1 MKVSEL
7 ITKLQ
12 ELDQDKMIVIDGYEG
27 GCDFPTAFTKAHIVL
42 NQNTEWWYGK
52 HSYIHSGATG
62 ATTRKPT
69 CGIEYADG
77 EWNAY
82 LFENYD

>member
-12 ELDQDKMIVIDGYEG
+12 ELDQDKMIVINGYEG
-27 GCDFPTAFTKAHIVL
+27 GCDFPNSLIKTNITLNVNTK
-42 NQNTEWWYGK
+42 WYYGK
-52 HSYIHSGATG
+52 HECI
-62 ATTRKPT
+62 RPPND
-69 CGIEYADG
+69 EYVED

-82 LFENYD
+82 LLERIHNEKL

>member
-12 ELDQDKMIVIDGYEG
+12 ELDQDKMIVISGYEG
-27 GCDFPTAFTKAHIVL
+27 GCDFPNSLAKANIKLDV
-42 NQNTEWWYGK
+42 NTEWYYGK
-52 HSYIHSGATG
+52 HDYKHPDN
-62 ATTRKPT
+62 K
-69 CGIEYADG
+69 EYVKG

-82 LFENYD
+82 LLDTIAEKDSQ

>member
-12 ELDQDKMIVIDGYEG
+12 ELDQDKMIVISGYEG
-27 GCDFPTAFTKAHIVL
+27 GCNFPNTLSKANIVL
-42 NQNTEWWYGK
+42 DQNTEWYYGK
-52 HSYIHSGATG
+52 HDYIYSYDE
-62 ATTRKPT
+62 
-69 CGIEYADG
+69 EYVED

-82 LFENYD
+82 RLQS

>member
-12 ELDQDKMIVIDGYEG
+12 ELDQDKMIVISGYEG
-27 GCDFPTAFTKAHIVL
+27 GCNFPASLAKANIVL
-42 NQNTEWWYGK
+42 NVNTEWYYGK
-52 HSYIHSGATG
+52 HEYIHPHDG
-62 ATTRKPT
+62 
-69 CGIEYADG
+69 EQLDG

-82 LFENYD
+82 LLEAD

>member
-12 ELDQDKMIVIDGYEG
+12 ELDQDMMIVISGYEAG
-27 GCDFPTAFTKAHIVL
+27 YDFPNSLEKVNIVPNENTGYYGTQWYYGAHSLCNECV
-42 NQNTEWWYGK
+42 E
-52 HSYIHSGATG
+52 
-62 ATTRKPT
+62 
-69 CGIEYADG
+69 G

-82 LFENYD
+82 LLGNTND

>member
-12 ELDQDKMIVIDGYEG
+12 ELDQDKMIVINGYEG
-27 GCDFPTAFTKAHIVL
+27 GCDFPASLTKAHIVL
-42 NQNTEWWYGK
+42 DQNTEWYYGK
-52 HSYIHSGATG
+52 HNYIHQWATG
-62 ATTRKPT
+62 ATTRKPPYGT
-69 CGIEYADG
+69 EYADD

-82 LFENYD
+82 LLTR

>member
-12 ELDQDKMIVIDGYEG
+12 ELDQDKMIVISGYEG
-27 GCDFPTAFTKAHIVL
+27 GCDFPASLVKTNIML
-42 NQNTEWWYGK
+42 NVNKEWYYGK
-52 HSYIHSGATG
+52 HEYIH
-62 ATTRKPT
+62 PDNE
-69 CGIEYADG
+69 EYVEG

-82 LFENYD
+82 LLQSLDKDG

>member
-12 ELDQDKMIVIDGYEG
+12 ELDQDKMIVISGYEG
-27 GCDFPTAFTKAHIVL
+27 GCDFPASLAKTNIML
-42 NQNTEWWYGK
+42 NVHKEWYYGK
-52 HSYIHSGATG
+52 HEYIYPHDE
-62 ATTRKPT
+62 
-69 CGIEYADG
+69 EYVEG

-82 LFENYD
+82 VMESNRNAK

>member
-12 ELDQDKMIVIDGYEG
+12 ELDQDKMIVINGYEG
-27 GCDFPTAFTKAHIVL
+27 GCDFPETLSQANIRLDV
-42 NQNTEWWYGK
+42 NTEWYYGK
-52 HSYIHSGATG
+52 HDYMHPFSE
-62 ATTRKPT
+62 
-69 CGIEYADG
+69 EYVEG

-82 LFENYD
+82 LLEPLKKYK

>member
-12 ELDQDKMIVIDGYEG
+12 ELDQDKMIVISGYEG
-27 GCDFPTAFTKAHIVL
+27 GCDFPASLAKTNIML
-42 NQNTEWWYGK
+42 NVNKEWYYGK
-52 HSYIHSGATG
+52 HEFIRPHDG
-62 ATTRKPT
+62 
-69 CGIEYADG
+69 EYVEG

-82 LFENYD
+82 VMESNRNAK

>member
-12 ELDQDKMIVIDGYEG
+12 ELDQDKMIVINGYEG
-27 GCDFPTAFTKAHIVL
+27 GCDFPNLLVKTNIMLNVNTK
-42 NQNTEWWYGK
+42 WYYGK
-52 HSYIHSGATG
+52 HECIRPHD
-62 ATTRKPT
+62 K
-69 CGIEYADG
+69 EYVEG

-82 LFENYD
+82 VIERNRND

>member
-12 ELDQDKMIVIDGYEG
+12 ELDQDKMIVINGYEG
-27 GCDFPTAFTKAHIVL
+27 GCDFPETLSPANIRL
-42 NQNTEWWYGK
+42 NVNTEWYYGK
-52 HSYIHSGATG
+52 HNYTHSYDE
-62 ATTRKPT
+62 
-69 CGIEYADG
+69 EYVEG

-82 LFENYD
+82 LLES

>member
-12 ELDQDKMIVIDGYEG
+12 ELDQDKMIVINGYEG
-27 GCDFPTAFTKAHIVL
+27 GCDFPNSLAKANIMLNVNTK
-42 NQNTEWWYGK
+42 WYYGR
-52 HSYIHSGATG
+52 HDYIHAYDT
-62 ATTRKPT
+62 KYV
-69 CGIEYADG
+69 EG

-82 LFENYD
+82 LLERIHNE